1 MIYLDNSATTLVRQE
16 VLQEMM
22 RIYQEVPGNPSSMH
36 QLGIEAERELRGARK
51 RLASLLNVSEF
62 EIVFTAGGTEA
73 NNLAIQG
80 TAGANPREFNRIV
93 TTSIE
98 HPSVSTLCRGM
109 EFRGYQVV
117 YCPANGQGL
126 VNADEIIQLVN
137 ERTLLVSVMM
147 VNNELG
153 SIQPVGEIGRR
164 LKALPS
170 PPLFHVDAVQ
180 GFGRYPI
187 HPREQN
193 IDLLTLSA
201 HKIGGPK
208 GVGALYIRKDT
219 RFRPLW
225 LGGGQE
231 RGFRSGT
238 ENVAGAVGLARAA
251 ELSLAN
257 HEATLERYREMRRR
271 LTAQLEKDMP
281 EVEVNGAAAE
291 SSQAP
296 YIISLRIPGAMGEAL
311 VRNLEVEKVYV
322 STQAACAS
330 RKSKVSPVLLA
341 IGLSERASSETIRV
355 SLGYQNTPEE
365 IDHFAETLVKTVKK
379 IKKNFER
386 R

>member
-1 MIYLDNSATTLVRQE
+1 MIYLDNSATTLVRPE
-16 VLQEMM
+16 VLQEMN
-22 RIYQEVPGNPSSMH
+22 RIYTEVPGNPSSMH
-36 QLGIEAERELRGARK
+36 QLGIEADRELRGARK
-51 RLASLLNVSEF
+51 KIANLLQVSEF
-62 EIVFTAGGTEA
+62 EIVFTAGGTEG

-93 TTSIE
+93 TTGIE
-98 HPSVSTLCRGM
+98 HPSVATLCRGM

-117 YCPANGQGL
+117 YCPVDRQGL
-126 VNADEIIQLVN
+126 VSADDVIKSVN

-153 SIQPVGEIGRR
+153 SIQPVEEIGRC
-164 LKALPS
+164 LKELPR

-180 GFGRYPI
+180 AFGRYPI
-187 HPREQN
+187 YPRELN
-193 IDLLTLSA
+193 IDLLTCSG
-201 HKIGGPK
+201 HKLGGPK

-238 ENVAGAVGLARAA
+238 ENVAGAVGLATAA

-257 HEATLERYREMRRR
+257 HEANLQRYWEMRRR
-271 LTAQLEKDMP
+271 LLARLEKTMP
-281 EVEVNGAAAE
+281 EVEVNGAAVE

-296 YIISLRIPGAMGEAL
+296 YIISLQIPGVMGAAL
-311 VRNLEVEKVYV
+311 VRNLEVEKVFI

-341 IGLSERASSETIRV
+341 VGLSEKSCSETIRI
-355 SLGYQNTPEE
+355 SLGYQNTLDE
-365 IDHFAETLVKTVKK
+365 IDRFAEILNKTVEK
-379 IKKNFER
+379 IRKTFGGR
-386 R
+386 